1 MREDQRKASEL
12 AEDFIGK
19 KLEAKMSGV
28 EFKAYLNAYIHVIV
42 ARSIQDSA
50 LHFNLRLVSLR
61 ALKYKL
67 MSTS

>member
-1 MREDQRKASEL
+1 MREDLRKASEL

-42 ARSIQDSA
+42 AR
-50 LHFNLRLVSLR
+50 
-61 ALKYKL
+61 
-67 MSTS
+67 